1 MPTATPPSI
10 AAGVKNLTDN
20 ISQGNYEAALAD
32 GAGILVDVVA
42 AVIPFISGGVS
53 VARTAVRAAGK
64 VDDITDAGKGLK
76 NADAIAEGKAYGR
89 EMLQQAKERGEKSLE
104 NISGG
109 NSTDFLPFFKIAIY
123 YEKDTYNQE

>member
-32 GAGILVDVVA
+32 GAGILVEVVA

-53 VARTAVRAAGK
+53 VARTGVRAAGK

-89 EMLQQAKERGEKSLE
+89 EMLQQAKERGEKVAGKYFGRE
-104 NISGG
+104 FN
-109 NSTDFLPFFKIAIY
+109 
-123 YEKDTYNQE
+123 